1 MIKALVFDFDG
12 VILESA
18 SIKTDAFAEVVKGY
32 PEPQAQAFVSYHK
45 EHMGIS
51 RHVKFRY
58 FIEEI
63 LKQPY
68 TDEAERKLADRFA
81 EIVFARVM
89 SCPFVPGAR
98 EFLERNYYKYDLY
111 VASGTPEEELRK
123 IVKGR
128 KLDGFFQEIY
138 GTPMKK
144 EEIVAYICEK
154 ADYQR
159 EEMCFVGDALT
170 DKKAAECTGLHFI
183 GRNTEDNKEAFQDVV
198 YKVDNLLEI
207 EMMLEEM

>member
-1 MIKALVFDFDG
+1 MMKAIVFDFDG

-18 SIKTDAFAEVVKGY
+18 SIKTEAFAEVVSGY
-32 PEPQAQAFVSYHK
+32 PKPQAEAFVAYHR

-68 TDEAERKLADRFA
+68 TEEAQQRLADRFT
-81 EIVFARVM
+81 EIVFTRVM
-89 SCPFVPGAR
+89 ECPFVPGAK
-98 EFLERNYYKYDLY
+98 EFLERNYRKYDLY
-111 VASGTPEEELRK
+111 VASGTPEEELEK

-128 KLDGFFQEIY
+128 NLDVYFKKIY

-144 EEIVAYICEK
+144 EEIVELICEK
-154 ADYQR
+154 GGYHK
-159 EEMCFVGDALT
+159 EEMCFVGDAIT
-170 DKKAAECTGLHFI
+170 DKKAAQHTGLKFI
-183 GRNTEDNKEAFQDVV
+183 GRNTEDNREAFQDAP
-198 YKVDNLLEI
+198 YKVDDLLQMEKI
-207 EMMLEEM
+207 LEEM